1 MATNTPKAQTGG
13 PSEKAK
19 ATPPAGGWAQAPAF
33 DAANPESPLHK
44 FNINTVSQEV
54 LSKIP
59 QMTGTRA
66 QMIVDRRIINGP
78 YHRLSEVKNISGI
91 SEGMMEAITDR
102 LYCGDPEEPSPRE
115 KYYAEKEGNINA

>member
-1 MATNTPKAQTGG
+1 MAAKNEG

-19 ATPPAGGWAQAPAF
+19 AQAPAGGWANPPAF
-33 DAANPESPLHK
+33 NEKEPESPLHK
-44 FNINTVSQEV
+44 FNINTVSAEV

-78 YHRLSEVKNISGI
+78 YHRLAEVKNITGI

-102 LYCGDPEEPSPRE
+102 LYCGDPEKPSPRE
-115 KYYAEKEGNINA
+115 MYYAKKDGDINAA